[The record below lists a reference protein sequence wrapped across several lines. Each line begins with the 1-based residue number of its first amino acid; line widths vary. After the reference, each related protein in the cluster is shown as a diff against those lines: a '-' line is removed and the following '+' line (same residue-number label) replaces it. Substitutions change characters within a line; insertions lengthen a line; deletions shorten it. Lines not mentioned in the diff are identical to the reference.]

1 VRTAEAEVLV
11 EAEAPRRAFP
21 PPKFVHFPGESWRS
35 RWVADEGKVEVNSGH
50 PEYQAVRKSASRRRR
65 YLGRLYAKEL
75 VLHNFGLEPP
85 TVALERLLEVLTR
98 LDEHL

>member
-1 VRTAEAEVLV
+1 
-11 EAEAPRRAFP
+11 
-21 PPKFVHFPGESWRS
+21 
-35 RWVADEGKVEVNSGH
+35 VEVNSGH
-50 PEYQAVRKSASRRRR
+50 PDYQAVRKSASRRRR

-85 TVALERLLEVLTR
+85 SVALERLLEVLTR